1 MNYLLGT
8 SMDTVREALL
18 KLDAHEREC
27 TVRMQSIEDKFQ
39 RIEKRFDEGSAK
51 FDRFDMVA
59 RGMYVLII
67 GLYCVEKFT

>member
-8 SMDTVREALL
+8 NMATVTEALL

-27 TVRMQSIEDKFQ
+27 AVRMESIEEKFH
-39 RIEKRFDEGSAK
+39 RTEKRFDEGSAK
-51 FDRFDMVA
+51 FDRFDMIA